1 MHSAASR
8 IMTPGDD
15 NKLVEISQRSSVIK
29 ILSDLG
35 RKQIGIFVPGKV
47 LPSVREVVDG

>member
-29 ILSDLG
+29 TLSDLVQ
-35 RKQIGIFVPGKV
+35 KQIRIFVPGKV